1 MGAAAGDAA
10 GGVPVDGSDDVLVE
24 RDDGVALLTLNRPE
38 RRNALTVA
46 SVRRLTAAVA
56 GALDDPG
63 TGALLLRGAGHCF
76 CSGIDLRAA
85 DTTPSGGLDPAW
97 SGRFHAAWLELHR
110 TLAGADKPVVA
121 AAERAA
127 VNAGAALA
135 LSADL
140 LVAGRASFLRIAEVE
155 RDMVARVNLAW
166 LVARHGSARALDLTL
181 TGRRVDGA
189 ELYRLGMAHAYAD
202 DADPGDPSEGP
213 VVAAARSLAA
223 GLAALPRAGV
233 TQTKRLIRTLES
245 TTSPFR
251 LLTAA
256 TDADLTASQ
265 PDAPT
270 ADRDGGGHT
279 GRPVPGAEA
288 AGGGAR

>member
-1 MGAAAGDAA
+1 MASTGGSSLTRGARRPVMGAAADGAA
-10 GGVPVDGSDDVLVE
+10 GEVPVDGSEDVLVE
-24 RDDGVALLTLNRPE
+24 RGDGVAQLTLHRPE

-46 SVRRLTAAVA
+46 SVRRLTAAVT
-56 GALDDPG
+56 GALDDPDV
-63 TGALLLRGAGHCF
+63 GALLLRGADHCF

-97 SGRFHAAWLELHR
+97 SARFHAAWLELHR
-110 TLAGADKPVVA
+110 TLAAADKPVVA
-121 AAERAA
+121 ALERAA

-189 ELYRLGMAHAYAD
+189 ELYRLGMAYACAD
-202 DADPGDPSEGP
+202 DATPGDPSDGP
-213 VVAAARSLAA
+213 VVETARRLAA
-223 GLAALPRAGV
+223 SLAALPRTGV

-245 TTSPFR
+245 PAAPAH

-256 TDADLTASQ
+256 IEADLTGEA
-265 PDAPT
+265 
-270 ADRDGGGHT
+270 DGGG
-279 GRPVPGAEA
+279 GR
-288 AGGGAR
+288 